1 MLTIKDLSADKEMDR
16 EALTEVRGG
25 KRVDLAID
33 DSFNYLLNTTTFDN
47 RVQANLVTQA
57 NAGEQVVGHNYGL
70 VWQDQDFDNASHI
83 SN

>member
-33 DSFNYLLNTTTFDN
+33 DSFNYLTNRTDFDN
-47 RVQANLVTQA
+47 RIQLNAVDQTNLGA
-57 NAGEQVVGHNYGL
+57 QVVGHNYGL
-70 VWQDQDFDNASHI
+70 VWQDQDFDNDSYI

>member
-25 KRVDLAID
+25 TGLPGLID
-33 DSFNYLLNTTTFDN
+33 DSFNILFNTTALDN
-47 RVQANLVTQA
+47 RIQANQVTQA
-57 NAGEQVVGHNYGL
+57 NAGEQVVEHNYGL
-70 VWQDQDFDNASHI
+70 IWQVQTFDNYSDI

>member
-25 KRVDLAID
+25 KGFDLTID
-33 DSFNYLLNTTTFDN
+33 DSFNYLKNRTEFDN
-47 RVQANLVTQA
+47 RIQLNAVGQTNLGAQA
-57 NAGEQVVGHNYGL
+57 VGHNYGL
-70 VWQDQDFDNASHI
+70 VWQDQDFDNDSYI

>member
-33 DSFNYLLNTTTFDN
+33 DSFNYLTNWTDFDN
-47 RVQANLVTQA
+47 RIQL
-57 NAGEQVVGHNYGL
+57 NAVDQTNVGAQVVGHNYGL
-70 VWQDQDFDNASHI
+70 AWQDQDFDNDSYI